1 MSDSSENKNV
11 SGEEASTAPAAAPA
25 PVVSSGGGGGA
36 VFFAVFLSVA
46 ASGAMVVGSPYW
58 TPFVEKVAEK
68 IIELPNPLKRVE
80 QETAR
85 LARAVA
91 DLDGKA
97 AATGADSAKLKEQV
111 SATVTAS
118 AGVKAATLALAGS
131 QLRARLTSGEPFE
144 FELAAVRAVAKGD
157 AEING
162 LLDSVAKFASS
173 GAHTRAALRETF
185 PRTVAA
191 VVAAEAETAAKS
203 AAGWLG
209 GLSALADQLGYVMQV
224 KTAPEGG
231 VHATVRQ
238 ARARLSAGD
247 IVGAADELATLPA
260 PRAAEADEW
269 LEAARGRAA
278 ADKADGA
285 LTTLILARLA
295 ASK

>member
-1 MSDSSENKNV
+1 MSDSSENKTV
-11 SGEEASTAPAAAPA
+11 VTEEAPVAPAAAPPPA
-25 PVVSSGGGGGA
+25 PPPAPSSGGGA

-58 TPFVEKVAEK
+58 TPFTEK

-85 LARAVA
+85 LTRAVA

-97 AATGADSAKLKEQV
+97 AAAGADSAKLKEQV
-111 SATVTAS
+111 AATGAAS

-131 QLRARLTSGEPFE
+131 QLRARLAAGEPFE

-162 LLDSVAKFASS
+162 LLDSVGKFAAS
-173 GAHTRAALRETF
+173 GAQTRAALREAF

-191 VVAAEAETAAKS
+191 VVSAEAETAAKS

-224 KTAPEGG
+224 KAPPEGG
-231 VHATVRQ
+231 VHAAVRQ

-247 IVGAADELATLPA
+247 IVGAADELAALPA

-269 LEAARGRAA
+269 LEAARARAA
-278 ADKADGA
+278 ADKVDGA

>member
-25 PVVSSGGGGGA
+25 PVAPSGGGGGA

-58 TPFVEKVAEK
+58 TPFVEKVAE
-68 IIELPNPLKRVE
+68 LPNPLKRVE
-80 QETAR
+80 QETVR
-85 LARAVA
+85 LVRAVA

-97 AATGADSAKLKEQV
+97 AAASADAAKLKEQV
-111 SATVTAS
+111 AATGAAS

-162 LLDSVAKFASS
+162 LLDSVAKFAAS

-191 VVAAEAETAAKS
+191 VVAGEAETAAKS

-224 KTAPEGG
+224 KTPPEGG

-247 IVGAADELATLPA
+247 IVGAADELATLPT
-260 PRAAEADEW
+260 PRATEADEW
-269 LEAARGRAA
+269 LEAARARAA
-278 ADKADGA
+278 ADKADGT

>member
-11 SGEEASTAPAAAPA
+11 AVEEASAIQTAAPA
-25 PVVSSGGGGGA
+25 PVASSGGGA

-68 IIELPNPLKRVE
+68 IIDLPNPLKRVE

-85 LARAVA
+85 LVRAVA

-97 AATGADSAKLKEQV
+97 AAASADSAKLKEQV
-111 SATVTAS
+111 ATTGAAS

-131 QLRARLTSGEPFE
+131 QLRARLSSGEPFE
-144 FELAAVRAVAKGD
+144 FELAAVRAVSKGD

-162 LLDSVAKFASS
+162 LLDSVAKFAAS

-224 KTAPEGG
+224 KTPPEGG

-260 PRAAEADEW
+260 PRATEADEW
-269 LEAARGRAA
+269 LEAARARAA
-278 ADKADGA
+278 ADKADGT